1 MEALVTTFGEGAS
14 TPGSSPGT
22 TITGRQIALCQAL
35 GKKDKQLASMY
46 LGALAVLSQSSNP
59 DRLSLAAHG
68 LRELLEKLPRF
79 LDMPLESKPPS
90 TKEKIRPLQQ
100 SWVQAQ
106 QSSDCLK
113 NPTAFSTIDKPLRNY
128 LDESKSFFSWYE
140 GVHLTIKQ
148 QATNVVRSLD
158 PQKKGLPAPI
168 EELHVDEWGKLRDY
182 FVGVSHH
189 TITETIEEFIKWV
202 DALES
207 YLIDR
212 LVPRTFD
219 DFAALDAI
227 IGEGEANG

>member
-1 MEALVTTFGEGAS
+1 MPVTAIGEGGS
-14 TPGSSPGT
+14 THGSPPDT
-22 TITGRQIALCQAL
+22 TMTGRQMALYQAL

-46 LGALAVLSQSSNP
+46 LGALAVLKHASNP

-79 LDMPLESKPPS
+79 LDIPLESKPLS
-90 TKEKIRPLQQ
+90 MKEKIRPLQQ
-100 SWVQAQ
+100 TWVQAQ
-106 QSSDCLK
+106 KHSDCLK
-113 NPTAFSTIDKPLRNY
+113 TSSASDAIDNPLRSY
-128 LDESKSFFSWYE
+128 LDMSDSFFSWFD
-140 GVHLTIKQ
+140 GVHLTRKQ
-148 QATNVVRSLD
+148 QAAKVVRGLD

-168 EELHVDEWGKLRDY
+168 EQLHVEAWDKFRDY

-189 TITETIEEFIKWV
+189 TINETFDEFIKWV

-227 IGEGEANG
+227 IGEGETNG